1 VTNPTRA
8 RAAVAAF
15 AVAALAALSLVPLS
29 LAPALAVETPTVI
42 DTGHVDLLAPVI
54 GPDGALDIRYKDGNT
69 TPATF
74 RDPEQVVTHVKPESH
89 IEVPDNP
96 DYAFLGPVGSS
107 LWHIPEVQYDEIDI
121 VWAGW
126 NTESLKPH
134 EVDPNSALWTLDAIG
149 GDLPG
154 SAAPGNLTVFQTGS
168 TGQPLPRVFDTSLS
182 LPQQYPL
189 VLGTHAHANWMFN
202 AEGVYRLTVTV
213 TATTLDGSPLRD
225 TTTYAIAVGAVDP
238 TTVKPGTGADP
249 STTTTTTTTTTTD
262 TTTDTT
268 TTTTGATTTTT
279 GTTTTTAPPTSCVVL
294 NDGHVDLIAPRVLD
308 GGDLTTQVKDGT
320 AGPDRAV
327 WRDPADVVLHLVPA
341 ARNTVPVDPAYSF
354 LGTPGAPVW
363 LIPQTQIPGI
373 VWAGWNTESLSP
385 QDVTGAVNLR
395 VTAVDGPG
403 RLGIFLTGIIPTV
416 LVDSGNGLPDVI
428 TVPLGTHAHA
438 NWGFGAEGTYRIA
451 IEVAANLADGRTVT
465 DSDIFTIAVGDVDP
479 TDNGACAPPSTTPT
493 TTSTGTTSAGPVP
506 TTSPAA
512 SAPKPKGLASTGVGG
527 VGTAV
532 LLAALLTIAG
542 VAVLVLTRRRRT
554 HGG

>member
-1 VTNPTRA
+1 VTTPTRV

-15 AVAALAALSLVPLS
+15 AVAALAALSFVPLS
-29 LAPALAVETPTVI
+29 LAPALAVETTTVV
-42 DTGHVDLLAPVI
+42 DVGHVDLLAPVV

-69 TPATF
+69 TPPTV
-74 RDPEQVVTHVKPESH
+74 RDPEQVVTHVKSESY

-96 DYAFLGPVGSS
+96 EYAFLGPVGSS
-107 LWHIPEVQYDEIDI
+107 LWHIPEVQIPEI

-126 NTESLKPH
+126 NTEGLTPDQVGPDS
-134 EVDPNSALWTLDAIG
+134 VRWTLDAIG

-154 SAAPGNLTVFQTGS
+154 SPAPGNLTVFQTGPV
-168 TGQPLPRVFDTSLS
+168 GEPLPRVFDTSLP
-182 LPQQYPL
+182 LPQQQPL

-213 TATTLDGSPLRD
+213 TATTPDGSPLRD

-238 TTVKPGTGADP
+238 TTVKPGTGTDP
-249 STTTTTTTTTTTD
+249 STTTT

-308 GGDLTTQVKDGT
+308 GDLTTQVKDGT

-327 WRDPADVVLHLVPA
+327 WRDPADVVLHVVPA
-341 ARNTVPVDPAYSF
+341 ARNTVPNDPAYSF

-363 LIPQTQIPGI
+363 IIPQTQIPGI

-385 QDVTGAVNLR
+385 QDVAGRVDLR
-395 VTAVDGPG
+395 VTGVDGPG
-403 RLGIFLTGIIPTV
+403 RLGVFLSDITPV
-416 LVDSGNGLPDVI
+416 LLVDSGDGLPDTIV
-428 TVPLGTHAHA
+428 VPLGTHAHA
-438 NWGFGAEGTYRIA
+438 NWAFGAEGTYRIT
-451 IEVAANLADGRTVT
+451 IEVAATLADGRTVA
-465 DSDIFTIAVGDVDP
+465 DSDVFTIAVGDVDP
-479 TDNGACAPPSTTPT
+479 TDNGACAPPSTST
-493 TTSTGTTSAGPVP
+493 TTSAGTTSAGTTSAGPAP

-532 LLAALLTIAG
+532 LLAALLTTAG